1 MPEPRLLWDV
11 GAELGEG
18 PVWMAS
24 EGVLRF
30 VDIKAGNIHAFT
42 PSSGFKETLAIAGQP
57 TFVFAT
63 ENAKLI
69 AGAGGKVHLVA
80 GGLQEPALAAPV
92 MPPHNRTNDAC
103 VDTYGRL
110 WFGTMDDEE
119 VQASGSVY
127 CLDRGVLHQ
136 INCRPAIVTNGPAL
150 SADASIMYVVDST
163 GGRIFRYSVSD
174 DLSVRDEEVFV
185 QIGVE
190 EGFPDGVTL
199 DSEDCLWVA
208 LWDGWAVRRYA
219 PNGKML
225 THIDMP
231 CARVTKVA
239 FGGADLCTAFV
250 TTARVGLTSSELAAQ
265 PQAGGLFAFDAP
277 VPGRTTSAVRL

>member
-1 MPEPRLLWDV
+1 MPEPRLVWDV

-18 PVWMAS
+18 PVWMPR

-30 VDIKAGNIHAFT
+30 VDIKGGKLHAFS
-42 PSSGFKETLAIAGQP
+42 PSAGVCETLAIDGQP

-63 ENAKLI
+63 EERKLI
-69 AGAGGKVHLVA
+69 VGAGGKVHLMD
-80 GGLQEPALAAPV
+80 GALLARGIAAPV
-92 MPPHNRTNDAC
+92 MPARNRTNDAC
-103 VDTYGRL
+103 VDARGRL

-119 VQASGSVY
+119 VHANGSVY

-150 SADASIMYVVDST
+150 SADCRTMYVVDSVQR
-163 GGRIFRYSVSD
+163 RIWRYSVTD
-174 DLSVRDEEVFV
+174 DLSVRDEEIFIE
-185 QIGVE
+185 IGMDD
-190 EGFPDGVTL
+190 GFPDGVAI
-199 DSEDCLWVA
+199 DSENCLWVA

-225 THIDMP
+225 AHIDFP

-239 FGGADLCTAFV
+239 FGGEDFRTAFV
-250 TTARVGLTSSELAAQ
+250 TTARVGLTESEMAVQ
-265 PQAGGLFAFDAP
+265 PLAGGLFAFDASA
-277 VPGRTTSAVRL
+277 PGRAMPPYRP